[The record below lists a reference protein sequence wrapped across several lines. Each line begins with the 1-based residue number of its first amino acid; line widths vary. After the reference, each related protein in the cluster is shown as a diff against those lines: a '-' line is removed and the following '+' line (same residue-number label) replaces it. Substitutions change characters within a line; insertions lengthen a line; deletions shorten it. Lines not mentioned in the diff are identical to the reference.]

1 MKIEKHNI
9 SMKSQN
15 NIVKKTNTIVEVMVM
30 AKENKYTRQA
40 QYDNDVSGNDLYQIR
55 QNSQYDLETGKSE
68 PDNNI
73 FWQERSNPL
82 SSKGN

>member
-1 MKIEKHNI
+1 
-9 SMKSQN
+9 
-15 NIVKKTNTIVEVMVM
+15 M
-30 AKENKYTRQA
+30 AKQEKKKYQREA
-40 QYDNDVSGNDLYQIR
+40 QYNNDVSGNDLYQIR
-55 QNSQYDLETGKSE
+55 QNAQYDLETGKSE

>member
-1 MKIEKHNI
+1 MA
-9 SMKSQN
+9 
-15 NIVKKTNTIVEVMVM
+15 M
-30 AKENKYTRQA
+30 AKQNKYKRKA

-73 FWQERSNPL
+73 FWEERNNPL

>member
-1 MKIEKHNI
+1 MKQ
-9 SMKSQN
+9 QN
-15 NIVKKTNTIVEVMVM
+15 NIAKQTNTIVEVMTM
-30 AKENKYTRQA
+30 AKKNKYKRQA
-40 QYDNDVSGNDLYQIR
+40 QYNSDVSGSDLYQIR
-55 QNSQYDLETGKSE
+55 QNSQYDLETGKAE

>member
-1 MKIEKHNI
+1 MTKEKH
-9 SMKSQN
+9 
-15 NIVKKTNTIVEVMVM
+15 KKDT
-30 AKENKYTRQA
+30 
-40 QYDNDVSGNDLYQIR
+40 VSGSDLYQIR
-55 QNSQYDLETGKSE
+55 QNAKYDLETGKSE

>member
-1 MKIEKHNI
+1 MIGI
-9 SMKSQN
+9 A
-15 NIVKKTNTIVEVMVM
+15 NTIVEVIAMT
-30 AKENKYTRQA
+30 KDNKKDKNYEDT
-40 QYDNDVSGNDLYQIR
+40 VSGGDLYQIR
-55 QNSQYDLETGKSE
+55 QNAQYDLETGKSE

>member
-1 MKIEKHNI
+1 MA
-9 SMKSQN
+9 
-15 NIVKKTNTIVEVMVM
+15 M
-30 AKENKYTRQA
+30 AKQNKYKRKA

-73 FWQERSNPL
+73 FSEEIGRAHV
-82 SSKGN
+82 

>member
-1 MKIEKHNI
+1 
-9 SMKSQN
+9 
-15 NIVKKTNTIVEVMVM
+15 M
-30 AKENKYTRQA
+30 AKQNEKKYQRNA

-55 QNSQYDLETGKSE
+55 QNAQYDLETGKSE

>member
-1 MKIEKHNI
+1 MKIEKQNI
-9 SMKSQN
+9 SMKQQN
-15 NIVKKTNTIVEVMVM
+15 NIAKQTNTIVEVMTM
-30 AKENKYTRQA
+30 AKKNKYKRQA
-40 QYDNDVSGNDLYQIR
+40 QYNSDVSGSDLYQIR
-55 QNSQYDLETGKSE
+55 QNSQYDLETGKAE

>member
-1 MKIEKHNI
+1 MARQNEK
-9 SMKSQN
+9 
-15 NIVKKTNTIVEVMVM
+15 
-30 AKENKYTRQA
+30 KYQRNA

-55 QNSQYDLETGKSE
+55 QNAQYDLETGKSE

>member
-1 MKIEKHNI
+1 
-9 SMKSQN
+9 
-15 NIVKKTNTIVEVMVM
+15 M
-30 AKENKYTRQA
+30 AKQEEKKYQREA
-40 QYDNDVSGNDLYQIR
+40 QYNNDVSGNDLYQIR
-55 QNSQYDLETGKSE
+55 QNAQYDLETGKSE

>member
-1 MKIEKHNI
+1 
-9 SMKSQN
+9 
-15 NIVKKTNTIVEVMVM
+15 M
-30 AKENKYTRQA
+30 AKKNKYKRQA
-40 QYDNDVSGNDLYQIR
+40 QYNSDVSGSDLYQIR
-55 QNSQYDLETGKSE
+55 QNSQYDLETGKAE